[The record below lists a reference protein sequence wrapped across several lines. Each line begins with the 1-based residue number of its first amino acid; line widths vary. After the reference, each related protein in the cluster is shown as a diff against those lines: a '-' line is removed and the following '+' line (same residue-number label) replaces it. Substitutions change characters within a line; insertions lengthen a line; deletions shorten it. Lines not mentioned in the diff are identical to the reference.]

1 MKAALDANVILRLIA
16 EDEPG
21 QTKKAAAVFEAAM
34 RGKLSLLVTPPVLF
48 EVAWTLRRAYGF
60 PRERVLK
67 VFEDLLSTPG
77 VTLSDEAVV
86 EEAIATAKLA
96 GIEFADAYIAA
107 AAAAL
112 GVRKVATFNVKDL
125 KKAGMELLE
134 I

>member
-1 MKAALDANVILRLIA
+1 MKAVLDANVILRLIA

-34 RGKLSLLVTPPVLF
+34 RGKLELVVTPPVLF

-67 VFEDLLSTPG
+67 VFEDLMSTPG

-86 EEAIATAKLA
+86 EQAIATAKLG

-107 AAAAL
+107 AAGAL
-112 GVRKVATFNVKDL
+112 GIKKIATFNAKDL
-125 KKAGMELLE
+125 KKAGMELLLM
-134 I
+134 

>member
-1 MKAALDANVILRLIA
+1 MKAVLDANVILRLIA

-34 RGKLSLLVTPPVLF
+34 RGKLALVVTPPVLF

-67 VFEDLLSTPG
+67 VFEDLMSTPG

-86 EEAIATAKLA
+86 EQAIATAKLG

-107 AAAAL
+107 AAGAL
-112 GVRKVATFNVKDL
+112 GISKVATFNSKDL
-125 KKAGMELLE
+125 KKAGMELLAM
-134 I
+134 